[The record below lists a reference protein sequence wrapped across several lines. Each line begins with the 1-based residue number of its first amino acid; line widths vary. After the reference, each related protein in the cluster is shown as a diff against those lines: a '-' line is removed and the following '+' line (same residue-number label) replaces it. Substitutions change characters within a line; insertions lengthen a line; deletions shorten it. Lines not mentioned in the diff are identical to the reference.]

1 MTQPAP
7 RPAGVPV
14 PLVSVVVPTRHRPEL
29 LLSRALR
36 TALAQTLGEI
46 EVIVVVDGPDPATLA
61 ALAGVDDPRLRVV
74 ALPQNVGPSEARNIG
89 VRHARAE
96 WVALL
101 DDDDEWAPAK
111 LARQREAALASGL
124 RHPIVVCRYDLPEGQ
139 TTRQEPARFP
149 REGEPLADYLMARES
164 WLSPN
169 LTLMST
175 VMFAGRDLFE
185 KMPFRS
191 GLYRHEDWD
200 WLIWASRV
208 PGAGVVGVGDV
219 LATYH
224 FHEARPHLGT
234 SVSWR
239 PSLAWAR
246 DLRAQGLMSDRAFVG
261 FVVFH
266 VAHFAAQ
273 SGQPG
278 ALRETAAAV
287 LGARPRAF
295 ELARFAATWLLPQE
309 RRRHWR
315 LTAERLL
322 TRRRPSAARGTAA

>member
-1 MTQPAP
+1 VTQAAP
-7 RPAGVPV
+7 LPPGGA

-29 LLSRALR
+29 LLGRALK
-36 TALAQTLGEI
+36 TALAQTLRDV
-46 EVIVVVDGPDPATLA
+46 EVIVVVDGPDPATLE
-61 ALAGVDDPRLRVV
+61 ALSRVEDPRLRV
-74 ALPQNVGPSEARNIG
+74 LPLPGNVGPSEARNIG
-89 VRHARAE
+89 IRHARAE

-111 LARQREAALASGL
+111 LERQLAAAQASER
-124 RHPIVVCRYDLPEGQ
+124 RHPIVVCRYDLPEGGGI
-139 TTRQEPARFP
+139 RQEPARFP
-149 REGEPLADYLMARES
+149 REGEPLADYLMAREN
-164 WLSPN
+164 WFSPN

-175 VMFAGRDLFE
+175 ALFAGRDLFE

-208 PGAGVVGVGDV
+208 PGAGVVGVDDV

-234 SVSWR
+234 SVDWR

-246 DLRAQGLMSDRAFVG
+246 ALRAQGLMSDRAFVG
-261 FVVFH
+261 FLVFH

-273 SGQPG
+273 SGHPG

-295 ELARFAATWLLPQE
+295 ELARFAAVWLLPQD
-309 RRRHWR
+309 RRRRWR
-315 LTAERLL
+315 VAVERVL
-322 TRRRPSAARGTAA
+322 TRGGRRAAARRAPA